1 MALDAVIVCQ
11 LDHFRFGDQRL
22 NRRCQHLQTQL
33 MQLDC
38 AQSFPRLFKEKAQ
51 LKAFY
56 RLVNNP
62 KLTPTI
68 MDQAYQQGLI
78 QWANQQPIN
87 APNKTLY
94 AFQDTTVARFHGRKL
109 DLGYVQN
116 PDDNGLLLHHAILTD
131 SAFVPLGLPV
141 QEFIQR
147 DRASYGKRH
156 THKERPFEEKE
167 SYKWVKALHFARHFS
182 QQTSYR
188 IVQVADAE
196 SDIAEWYNLALE
208 YQQAFVSRSCQNR
221 QLADK
226 SAFLQEWLQEQPVGG
241 LLCRPIRDAKGK
253 VHELR
258 CAVKWGLVALSGIA
272 QPLTVIELRQVEL
285 LPDHEPSVWRL
296 LTNEPVTQLAHAEE
310 QLNVYT
316 HRWRT
321 CEDYH
326 KCLKSGCGIETRQ
339 FESVEALSNSL
350 RLLSLVAIRLLRL
363 RDQSQGAISTTP
375 MEWTD
380 ESEVQVATQLSS
392 RYLSRYEQSELVPQS
407 VGWFW
412 QLLARLGG
420 HQGVRQSGPPGW
432 QTIWKGYTH
441 FQTLV
446 DGYRMSKNEYLKTN
460 PQTCG

>member
-1 MALDAVIVCQ
+1 MTLDAVIACQ
-11 LDHFRFGDQRL
+11 LDHFRIGDQRL
-22 NRRCQHLQTQL
+22 NRRCQYLQTQL

-38 AQSFPRLFKEKAQ
+38 AQSFPRLFNKNAL

-62 KLTPTI
+62 KLTPAV

-78 QWANQQPIN
+78 QWANQQPAN

-94 AFQDTTVARFHGRKL
+94 SFQDTTVARFHGRKL
-109 DLGYVQN
+109 DLGYLQN
-116 PDDNGLLLHHAILTD
+116 VDDNGLLLHHAILAD
-131 SAFVPLGLPV
+131 SDFVPLGIPI
-141 QEFIQR
+141 QQFIQR

-167 SYKWVKALHFARHFS
+167 SYKWVGALEFARRFS
-182 QQTSYR
+182 QQTAYR
-188 IVQVADAE
+188 IIQVADAE
-196 SDIAEWYNLALE
+196 SDIAGWYNLALK
-208 YQQAFVSRSCQNR
+208 YQQTFVSRSGQNR

-226 SAFLQEWLQEQPVGG
+226 SALLQEWLDSQPVWGW
-241 LLCRPIRDAKGK
+241 LTRPIRDAKGK

-258 CAVKWGLVALSGIA
+258 CQVKWGLVALAGID
-272 QPLTVIELRQVEL
+272 QPLTVIELKQVEPL
-285 LPDHEPSVWRL
+285 AAHQPSVWRL
-296 LTNEPVTQLAHAEE
+296 LTNETVTQLAQVEQ

-326 KCLKSGCGIETRQ
+326 KCLKSGCRVETRQ

-363 RDQSQGAISTTP
+363 RDQSQGPVSTSP
-375 MEWTD
+375 MAWAD
-380 ESEVQVATQLSS
+380 ASEAQVATQLSS
-392 RYLSRYEQSELVPQS
+392 RYLSRYEQAELVFQS

-432 QTIWKGYTH
+432 QTIWKGYLH
-441 FQTLV
+441 FQTVV
-446 DGYRMSKNEYLKTN
+446 DGYRMSKNEYSQAKPPTY
-460 PQTCG
+460 G